1 MWGFSFLHSSALW
14 SLRLLYRREW
24 KGPGQHGDLVM
35 GSHLIR
41 GQSGFEPGLSFI
53 SVFWKDNGHTTA
65 IATITFAE
73 PDGYHTARSA
83 LGTVSVP
90 SFLQF
95 TSLELS
101 LDFVLGSSG
110 WEVSQGPKTED
121 CPHWWVPAPAS
132 CRRQCLLE
140 PRVSPPPLYSSLQD
154 WFQPGLCRLMWRLGT
169 ALLFPDCQV
178 LFYET
183 NFRME

>member
-24 KGPGQHGDLVM
+24 KGPGKHGDLVM
-35 GSHLIR
+35 GSHLTR

-90 SFLQF
+90 SFLHF
-95 TSLELS
+95 TSRELS
-101 LDFVLGSSG
+101 LGFVLGSSG

-121 CPHWWVPAPAS
+121 CPHWWVPAPGLLQTPVL
-132 CRRQCLLE
+132 CRQCLLE
-140 PRVSPPPLYSSLQD
+140 PRVSPHHCTLPSRIGSNQGSAD
-154 WFQPGLCRLMWRLGT
+154 LCGG
-169 ALLFPDCQV
+169 
-178 LFYET
+178 
-183 NFRME
+183 